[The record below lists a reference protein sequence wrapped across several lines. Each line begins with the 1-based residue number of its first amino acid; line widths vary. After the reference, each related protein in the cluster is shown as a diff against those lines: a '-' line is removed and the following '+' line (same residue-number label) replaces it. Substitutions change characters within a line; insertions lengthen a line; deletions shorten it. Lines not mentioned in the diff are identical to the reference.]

1 MLRAQHDV
9 NAADAEVATLQKSV
23 DYWKEV
29 RTALGGK
36 DVLMDKQG
44 NPITADGKLVVE
56 EINSIDD
63 ISDDDFNVPTR
74 NIQLPILPLHIDKAI
89 GANGKP
95 VVIKKNIFN
104 KNRKNHKDLGASDSR
119 YILNNVFYNT
129 NMYGQ
134 NQKVSRPYNW
144 ILIHTADKNSA
155 VIVEVNEGK
164 DNVEVVGWQYLRGNS
179 LEQKKRQAIKEGGL
193 ILTLENAAGNTLNGS
208 SSASKDNVGLSDMQ
222 EKVEETVE
230 QDNKVSDNT
239 LSQKIASAESEVN
252 TTPSE
257 GQKKAGNYKKGHV
270 QIGSSNVTIEQLK
283 GSGWAEHDRFYLEM
297 VLRGFQKSYILLLMT
312 FL

>member
-1 MLRAQHDV
+1 MSDAHD
-9 NAADAEVATLQKSV
+9 
-23 DYWKEV
+23 
-29 RTALGGK
+29 
-36 DVLMDKQG
+36 
-44 NPITADGKLVVE
+44 
-56 EINSIDD
+56 
-63 ISDDDFNVPTR
+63 
-74 NIQLPILPLHIDKAI
+74 
-89 GANGKP
+89 
-95 VVIKKNIFN
+95 
-104 KNRKNHKDLGASDSR
+104 
-119 YILNNVFYNT
+119 
-129 NMYGQ
+129 
-134 NQKVSRPYNW
+134 
-144 ILIHTADKNSA
+144 
-155 VIVEVNEGK
+155 
-164 DNVEVVGWQYLRGNS
+164 
-179 LEQKKRQAIKEGGL
+179 
-193 ILTLENAAGNTLNGS
+193 NTLYIELSRDGSYWNVNSGGIFRKGYSNKKETVVKTEPQQPNNAVSTDSSLSEDVVRGIATTEPNGEPTVS
-208 SSASKDNVGLSDMQ
+208 LSKDNVGLSDMQ